1 MIKKAIFPMAGFGT
15 RFLPATKSTPKEMLP
30 IVDRPLA
37 QYVVDEAVEAGMDT
51 LIFIYGRN
59 KKSIPDYFDRAYELE
74 MELEQRGKMQ
84 VLERLKCL
92 LPKNIHCIFVRQ
104 SEARG
109 LGDAVLQTKAAVGN
123 EPFAVFLADDLLE
136 PSEHS
141 EIKSMIKVHRKHGGS
156 VIAVE
161 EVAQDQIS
169 RYGIVEPAGKMN
181 GDGPVLPIRSIIE
194 KPAPAEAPSR
204 LGVIGR
210 YILTPDIFEH
220 LEKAPLGIGN
230 ELQLTDAI
238 KRQIKAGS
246 LVSAMKIQSRR
257 YDCGHVFGYLQ
268 AQVEFSLKREDVGED
283 FQKYLRSLI
292 L

>member
-1 MIKKAIFPMAGFGT
+1 MAGLGT
-15 RFLPATKSTPKEMLP
+15 RFLPATKSTPKEMIP

-37 QYVVDEAVEAGMDT
+37 QYVVDEAIEAGIDT

-74 MELEQRGKMQ
+74 KELEQRGKD
-84 VLERLKCL
+84 RILKALQEL

-104 SEARG
+104 SETRG
-109 LGDAVLQTKAAVGN
+109 LGDAILRTKAVVGN

-136 PSEHS
+136 PKEQS
-141 EIKSMIKVHRKHGGS
+141 EIKAMIKAHREHGGS
-156 VIAVE
+156 VIAVK
-161 EVAQDQIS
+161 EVAENQVS
-169 RYGIVEPAGKMN
+169 HYGIVEPTGKV
-181 GDGPVLPIRSIIE
+181 DGQRLVPIRSIIE
-194 KPAPAEAPSR
+194 KPGPSEAPSR

-220 LEKAPLGIGN
+220 LENTPLGRDN

-238 KRQIKAGS
+238 ERQIEAGS
-246 LVSAMKIQSRR
+246 PVSAMKIQSRR
-257 YDCGHVFGYLQ
+257 FDCGHVLGYLQ
-268 AQVEFSLKREDVGED
+268 AQVEFALKREDVGED
-283 FQKYLRSLI
+283 FRKYLRSLS

>member
-1 MIKKAIFPMAGFGT
+1 MAGFGT
-15 RFLPATKSTPKEMLP
+15 RFLPATKSTPKEMIP

-37 QYVVDEAVEAGMDT
+37 QYVVDEAVEAGLDT

-74 MELEQRGKMQ
+74 VELEQRGKTQ
-84 VLERLKCL
+84 VLERLNGL
-92 LPKNIHCIFVRQ
+92 LPKNIHCLFVRQ
-104 SEARG
+104 SETRG
-109 LGDAVLQTKAAVGN
+109 LGDAVMQTRAAVGN

-136 PSEHS
+136 PREQS
-141 EIKSMIKVHRKHGGS
+141 EIKAMIEVHREHGGS

-161 EVAQDQIS
+161 EVAEDQVS
-169 RYGIVEPAGKMN
+169 RYGIVEPEGKMN
-181 GDGPVLPIRSIIE
+181 GDRSVVPIRSIVE
-194 KPAPAEAPSR
+194 KPAPVDAPSR

-220 LEKAPLGIGN
+220 LQKTPVGSGN

-238 KRQIKAGS
+238 ERQIEAGFP
-246 LVSAMKIQSRR
+246 VSALKIQSRR
-257 YDCGHVFGYLQ
+257 YDCGHVLGYLQ
-268 AQVEFSLKREDVGED
+268 AQVELSLKRKDVGED
-283 FQKYLRSLI
+283 FREYLRSLV

>member
-1 MIKKAIFPMAGFGT
+1 MAGFGT
-15 RFLPATKSTPKEMLP
+15 RFLPATKSTPKEMIP

-74 MELEQRGKMQ
+74 AELEKRGKVH
-84 VLERLKCL
+84 VLDRLKGL
-92 LPKNIHCIFVRQ
+92 LPKNIHCLFVRQ
-104 SEARG
+104 SETRG
-109 LGDAVLQTKAAVGN
+109 LGDAVLQTKAAIGR

-136 PSEHS
+136 PREHS
-141 EIKSMIKVHRKHGGS
+141 EIKSMIEVHRKFGGS
-156 VIAVE
+156 VVAVE
-161 EVAQDQIS
+161 EVPEEKVS
-169 RYGIVEPAGKMN
+169 SYGIIEPASEID
-181 GDGPVLPIRSIIE
+181 GDGSVVSIRSIVE
-194 KPAPAEAPSR
+194 KPKLSEAPSR

-220 LEKAPLGIGN
+220 LENTPIGSGN

-238 KRQIKAGS
+238 ERQIEAGS
-246 LVSAMKIQSRR
+246 PVSAYKIKSRR
-257 YDCGHVFGYLQ
+257 YDCGNVLGYLQ
-268 AQVEFSLKREDVGED
+268 AQVELSLKRKDIGED
-283 FQKYLRSLI
+283 FQNYLRSLK